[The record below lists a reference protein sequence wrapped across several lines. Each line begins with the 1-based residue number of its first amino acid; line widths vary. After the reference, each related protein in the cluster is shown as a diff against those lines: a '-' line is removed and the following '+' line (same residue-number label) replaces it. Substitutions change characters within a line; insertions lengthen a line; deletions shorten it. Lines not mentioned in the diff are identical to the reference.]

1 MGKKQRRRVCG
12 LYRAITQQREGNCE
26 PHIFDIFLEDCERA
40 SARATDERRDG
51 SSVLGG
57 RSIRMVGRFAALIA
71 LGAVGG
77 GGALH
82 HPPAAPPAPSSA
94 STAQELA
101 TAVASLSTTPSPVL
115 LLGVVIGELAATVQ
129 SEHEKE
135 CEDARLN
142 FPIDL
147 ELMDAATSR
156 FAFSDA
162 DFETHD
168 VGSDAKAGPDAP
180 YLRGASRVH
189 LTRDRVV
196 SEAEIRDIVEEAS
209 AAMAAGVT
217 SNFTYTKR
225 HNLDEVHTA
234 HLPAAKAWLTRR
246 LSDTLLPLLADRYGV
261 RASSLRVFDSLII
274 HYDAAKDAVYSLP
287 TATPR
292 SSRSTLRSRAAPPR
306 RRHLFRGVVAQA
318 AARPRDATRAACAT
332 AAHDQPRRAV
342 GPRRL
347 CHQRGCLPRAAPRRR
362 ARVGRHDRRQ
372 GPTAVGGAL
381 PRDHRDGRRRPR
393 AALRP
398 CDGARDAG
406 APVRGAPVAPDV
418 APRVPALA
426 QAAPRARLPAPQGR
440 PPPRRDAPLR
450 ARPPHARLWRGGR
463 VGGGALRGLCG
474 VRIAQKL
481 GPSNPLVWE
490 LCRSRRAAC
499 ARRRRRAPATRRCAA
514 ARAGGADATMLE
526 SGGMVCGNFV
536 WKKHNLTWTGFEPAL
551 YETGVFR

>member
-1 MGKKQRRRVCG
+1 M
-12 LYRAITQQREGNCE
+12 RE
-26 PHIFDIFLEDCERA
+26 R
-40 SARATDERRDG
+40 
-51 SSVLGG
+51 
-57 RSIRMVGRFAALIA
+57 
-71 LGAVGG
+71 
-77 GGALH
+77 
-82 HPPAAPPAPSSA
+82 
-94 STAQELA
+94 
-101 TAVASLSTTPSPVL
+101 
-115 LLGVVIGELAATVQ
+115 LAATVQ

-261 RASSLRVFDSLII
+261 RASSLRVFDSLVI
-274 HYDAAKDAVYSLP
+274 HYDAAKDAVRQP
-287 TATPR
+287 A
-292 SSRSTLRSRAAPPR
+292 
-306 RRHLFRGVVAQA
+306 H
-318 AARPRDATRAACAT
+318 RDASLLSLNIALSSGGADYEGGGTFFEGLGRSLGLPRGHVMCHPSGMRHGGHTISRGERWVLVVFVISEDVSHA
-332 AAHDQPRRAV
+332 PRRAAEHAWDAMTAGKDLPLSEALYRETIAMDGADHELHYGLATV
-342 GPRRL
+342 LAMQGRRYEARQSL
-347 CHQRGCLPRAAPRRR
+347 LTSLRAYPLSPKPHLALGSLLLKAGRLRAAMRRFER
-362 ARVGRHDRRQ
+362 ALGLTPDF
-372 GPTAVGGAL
+372 GEEDAWE
-381 PRDHRDGRRRPR
+381 
-393 AALRP
+393 AARYS
-398 CDGARDAG
+398 
-406 APVRGAPVAPDV
+406 
-418 APRVPALA
+418 
-426 QAAPRARLPAPQGR
+426 
-440 PPPRRDAPLR
+440 
-450 ARPPHARLWRGGR
+450 
-463 VGGGALRGLCG
+463 GLCG

-490 LCRSRRAAC
+490 LLPLAAGRLRQAAEARPGDEALRGLLEQAEQMRA
-499 ARRRRRAPATRRCAA
+499 
-514 ARAGGADATMLE
+514 MLE
-526 SGGMVCGNFV
+526 SGGM
-536 WKKHNLTWTGFEPAL
+536 
-551 YETGVFR
+551 GVR